1 MRLNRFSIAKRL
13 AAALLLPFVFIAALG
28 GHEVVGF
35 YGKYAEMSAV
45 IETGSDLDSIGT
57 LVHWLQVERGTS
69 SGFLGSRGTKMQDKM
84 LAARG
89 KVDEVIA
96 DFRAHE
102 ASLAASG
109 GEGRSFVEA
118 SEQALGRLESV
129 RREVS
134 ALSMPRETAFD
145 YYNGTIGSLKGVMD
159 AISKSDTATQLADHL
174 FAYSN
179 LVAAKDVAGR
189 ERGEGAGII
198 ASGRLSQVGFER
210 FRELSGEFNA
220 SLSRFIALQPMD
232 QESELRKRLADA
244 GLAEVRAVSA
254 RILENGVGGDLS
266 ALNSGEWFAL
276 TTGVIEEL
284 AKIEKETIGRIK
296 TLAAAESSRKW
307 TNFVLLTALVLG
319 TALFIV
325 LGSAIIARSVTNP
338 LNALIACM
346 TRLAEG
352 KVEMSGVDTTG
363 QDEVAQMARAV
374 ESFAAATEAN
384 ARKKLEEDRRY
395 VEERAAQQRQVEAE
409 RAERARDMET
419 AMAEIGGAL
428 KRLSGGD
435 VSYRIATPLAG
446 VYDALRNDYNESVA
460 LLEATIFSVKSV
472 ADGIEHGVDELRAA
486 SDDLARRTESQAASL
501 ETTSASMAE
510 VSTTVKSTAARAAK
524 AGSYVAEAAEYTRS
538 SSQLVEESVAVIGNI
553 AASSKEVSQIIS
565 VIDEI
570 AFQTNLLALN
580 AGVEAA
586 RAGEAGK
593 GFAVVAQE
601 VRGLAQR
608 STEAA
613 REIRGLIDRSVTS
626 LESGISL
633 FERTGGALRGIREKV
648 ETIRDEVSAIVGASR
663 EQADSVG
670 HVNETLAQMDT
681 TTQQN
686 AALVEQATAATHGL
700 ASEAAKLAA
709 QIAAFKLQD
718 REPERLP
725 RAA

>member
-1 MRLNRFSIAKRL
+1 MRLNRFSIAKRV
-13 AAALLLPFVFIAALG
+13 AAALLLPFLFIAALG
-28 GHEVVGF
+28 GHEVSEF
-35 YGKYAEMSAV
+35 YGKYAEMNAV
-45 IETGSDLDSIGT
+45 VETGSDLDSIGA

-69 SGFLGSRGTKMQDKM
+69 SGFLGSRGAKMQDKM

-89 KVDEVIA
+89 KVDEMLA
-96 DFRAHE
+96 NFRAHE

-109 GEGRSFVEA
+109 GEGRRFVAA
-118 SEQALGRLESV
+118 SEEALGRLEAV
-129 RREVS
+129 RQEVS

-145 YYNGTIGSLKGVMD
+145 YYNAAIGSLKGVLD
-159 AISKSDTATQLADHL
+159 AMTKSDTATQLADHL

-220 SLSRFIALQPMD
+220 YLNRFIALEPMD
-232 QESELRKRLADA
+232 QESALRKRLADA

-254 RILENGVGGDLS
+254 RILESGVGGDLS
-266 ALNSGEWFAL
+266 ALDAGEWFTL
-276 TTGVIEEL
+276 TTGVVDEL
-284 AKIEKETIGRIK
+284 AKIEKETIGQIQS
-296 TLAAAESSRKW
+296 LAVIESGRKW
-307 TNFVLLTALVLG
+307 MNFVLLTAVVLG
-319 TALFIV
+319 AALVVI
-325 LGSAIIARSVTNP
+325 LGSVIIARSVTKP

-346 TRLAEG
+346 KRLAEG
-352 KVEMSGVDTTG
+352 RVEMCDVDTTG

-374 ESFAAATEAN
+374 ENFATITEAN
-384 ARKKLEEDRRY
+384 ARRKLEEDRLH
-395 VEERAAQQRQVEAE
+395 VEERLAQQRQVDAE
-409 RAERARDMET
+409 RAERAREMET
-419 AMAEIGGAL
+419 AMVEIGGAL
-428 KRLSGGD
+428 KRLSAGD
-435 VSYRIATPLAG
+435 VSYRIATPLSGA
-446 VYDALRNDYNESVA
+446 YDALRKDYNESLA
-460 LLEATIFSVKSV
+460 LLEATIVGVKSV
-472 ADGIEHGVDELRAA
+472 ADGIEHGVDELRTAA
-486 SDDLARRTESQAASL
+486 DDLARRTEQQAASL

-510 VSTTVKSTAARAAK
+510 VSTTVKSTAMRAAK
-524 AGSYVAEAAEYTRS
+524 AGSYVGEAAAFTRS

-613 REIRGLIDRSVTS
+613 REIRGLIDRSVAS
-626 LESGISL
+626 LESGVSL
-633 FERTGGALRGIREKV
+633 FERTGGALGAIREKV
-648 ETIRDEVSAIVGASR
+648 ETIRQEVSAIAEASR

-670 HVNETLAQMDT
+670 HVNESLAQMDT
-681 TTQQN
+681 TTQHN

-700 ASEAAKLAA
+700 AAEAAKLAA
-709 QIAAFKLQD
+709 QIAAFKLRD
-718 REPERLP
+718 HKPERLP

>member
-1 MRLNRFSIAKRL
+1 MNRFPIAQRV
-13 AAALLLPFVFIAALG
+13 AAALALPFVFIAALG
-28 GHEVVGF
+28 GHEVAEF
-35 YGKYAEMSAV
+35 HHQYAAMNAV
-45 IETGSDLDSIGT
+45 RESGADLATIGT

-89 KVDEVIA
+89 KVDEALA

-102 ASLAASG
+102 NSLAATG
-109 GEGRSFVEA
+109 EEGRIFIDE
-118 SEQALGRLESV
+118 SETALGRLSSV
-129 RREVS
+129 RKEVS
-134 ALSMPRETAFD
+134 ALAIPRETAFD
-145 YYNGTIGSLKGVMD
+145 YYNATIGSLAGVMD
-159 AISKSDTATQLADHL
+159 AMSKSDTARELADHL

-179 LVAAKDVAGR
+179 LVAAKNVAGR

-220 SLSRFIALQPMD
+220 YLQRFIALKPTG
-232 QESELRKRLADA
+232 QESALRKRLADA
-244 GLAEVRAVSA
+244 GLAEVRVVSA

-266 ALNSGEWFAL
+266 GLDSDKWFAL
-276 TTGVIEEL
+276 TTGVIDEL
-284 AKIEKETIGRIK
+284 AKIEKETIGRIQS
-296 TLAAAESSRKW
+296 LAAEESSTKW
-307 TNFVLLTALVLG
+307 TNFVLLTALVVG
-319 TALFIV
+319 AALVVV
-325 LGSAIIARSVTNP
+325 LGSSIIARSVTKP
-338 LNALIACM
+338 LNALIVCM
-346 TRLAEG
+346 KRLAEG
-352 KVEMSGVDTTG
+352 KVEMAGVDTTG

-374 ESFAAATEAN
+374 ETFATVTEAN
-384 ARKKLEEDRRY
+384 ARKKLEDDRRH
-395 VEERAAQQRQVEAE
+395 VEERAAEQRQAEAE
-409 RAERARDMET
+409 RAVRTREMET
-419 AMAEIGGAL
+419 AMSEIGGAL

-446 VYDALRNDYNESVA
+446 AYDSLRRDYNESVA
-460 LLEATIFSVKSV
+460 LLEATIVSVKAV
-472 ADGIEHGVDELRAA
+472 ADGIEQGVDELRIA
-486 SDDLARRTESQAASL
+486 SDDLARRTEQQAASL
-501 ETTSASMAE
+501 ETTAASMAE
-510 VSTTVKSTAARAAK
+510 VSTTVKSTAQRASK
-524 AGSYVAEAAEYTRS
+524 AGGHVDEAAEFSRS

-553 AASSKEVSQIIS
+553 ATSSREVSQIIS

-608 STEAA
+608 ATEAA
-613 REIRGLIDRSVTS
+613 REIRGLIDRSVAS
-626 LESGISL
+626 LESGVSL
-633 FERTGGALRGIREKV
+633 FQRTGGALGAIRERV
-648 ETIRDEVSAIVGASR
+648 ETIRDEVNAIVGASR
-663 EQADSVG
+663 EQADAVG
-670 HVNETLAQMDT
+670 LVNETLSQMDT

-700 ASEAAKLAA
+700 ANEAAKLAA
-709 QIAAFKLQD
+709 QIAAFKLRD
-718 REPERLP
+718 DEPVHLS